1 MKKTYTLIALAVSLL
16 AAAISCTKEAD
27 NKQAATMQKVS
38 FSALSTETKAVFGA
52 LDGTS
57 YPTYWSVSDA
67 APAITVNYNS
77 SFAQASDFTPST
89 DGTTARFT
97 GDVSDALSSYTFI
110 SVTPY
115 AALKSVYAAEKRL
128 NLEVPSA
135 QTPGDGT
142 PDEDAMVLYAVSSE
156 YENLPESVDL
166 TFSHATAYMLISFS
180 NLTLEDGETVQSIDI
195 TSDADIAGRM
205 FFFPLDGSVD
215 DNSMVKTISLSTSSV
230 EDVWVAAA
238 PADLSNTEMTFK
250 VLTDKGYY
258 AKSVTFGDGKKLSS
272 GVVAKFTVD
281 MAGITRTDPVAY
293 SLVEDASNLQVGDEI
308 LIVANL
314 YDLALSTAQNNNNR
328 GTAGITK
335 TEGYIYSPSDAVAK
349 LTLKDGY
356 VPGEYA
362 LYDSAKSGY
371 LYFASGGNFLR
382 TKETVDAS
390 ASWDIDIQ
398 QIEAEAR
405 GSGNVA
411 YIQEKTDGRY
421 IRCNYGSNIF
431 SAYVASS
438 STSFVQVYRKEQEV
452 EASFN
457 VTVPGGTSVGASTT
471 SLPVY
476 VFGNVAWTAAV
487 SGEGA
492 SLDVT
497 SGAGPAILTLAIPAN
512 TSTTDTRSYTVTV
525 TTEAAVANTQ
535 YEYTITQSVVSTTTG
550 DLSVGDVIWS
560 ETFKGATP
568 SGSLTPSTYIE
579 GDAAGLYCWEGTPTY
594 AQSASDIVI
603 FSAVNNGTY
612 VYYTDAERSAH
623 YAEGDKNPENL
634 ILRKGGGTW
643 TIGNLAIPSKIKK
656 AMLYYRINSSGA
668 TNYIVSTD
676 SGDDVVVLSNHTASD
691 AKYYTFIDGTTSGK
705 KYYENT
711 YVLTFPENPAGTT
724 FSLKFINN
732 NSSANCRVGDIELI
746 VTELYE

>member
-16 AAAISCTKEAD
+16 VSAISCTKETD
-27 NKQAATMQKVS
+27 NKQAATTQKVS
-38 FSALSTETKAVFGA
+38 FSALSTETRAVFGA

-57 YPTYWSVSDA
+57 YPTYWSGSDA
-67 APAITVNYNS
+67 APAITVNYNG
-77 SFAQASDFTPST
+77 SFAQASDFTPSA

-128 NLEVPSA
+128 NLEIPSA

-156 YENLPESVDL
+156 YETLPESVDL

-180 NLTLEDGETVQSIDI
+180 NLALEDGETVQSIDI
-195 TSDADIAGRM
+195 TSDAYIAGRM
-205 FFFPLDGSVD
+205 YFFPLDGSVD
-215 DNSMVKTISLSTSSV
+215 VNSMVKTISLSTSSV

-238 PADLSNTEMTFK
+238 PAELSNTEMTFK

-281 MAGITRTDPVAY
+281 MAGIARTEPVAY

-371 LYFASGGNFLR
+371 LYFASGGNYLR

-535 YEYTITQSVVSTTTG
+535 YEYTITQATASGETP
-550 DLSVGDVIWS
+550 SVGDI
-560 ETFKGATP
+560 
-568 SGSLTPSTYIE
+568 
-579 GDAAGLYCWEGTPTY
+579 LYYEDWEGCGDGSTNGALDKYEFGGTTVFGGESIEYSGDNTY
-594 AQSASDIVI
+594 
-603 FSAVNNGTY
+603 TK
-612 VYYTDAERSAH
+612 TDLVGC
-623 YAEGDKNPENL
+623 YAATLKSENVM
-634 ILRKGGGTW
+634 INKGGSNYLKISG
-643 TIGNLAIPSKIKK
+643 IPCAGVK
-656 AMLYYRINSSGA
+656 
-668 TNYIVSTD
+668 
-676 SGDDVVVLSNHTASD
+676 TA
-691 AKYYTFIDGTTSGK
+691 
-705 KYYENT
+705 
-711 YVLTFPENPAGTT
+711 T
-724 FSLKFINN
+724 FSLAQNVNKNIVSVTSDSEGVSFNVETSLVMKEAT
-732 NSSANCRVGDIELI
+732 SSDNKSRKCYTTTYTVTFDDEHDLSTFNISLTNTSTGDNVRVTALNL
-746 VTELYE
+746 VVVSLK